1 MILRNGTGIFANEA
15 AEKAGIAKAVL
26 WRMGVAGETIDGQ
39 AGPVP
44 R

>member
-26 WRMGVAGETIDGQ
+26 ADGPF
-39 AGPVP
+39 AFSATPLSP
-44 R
+44 I